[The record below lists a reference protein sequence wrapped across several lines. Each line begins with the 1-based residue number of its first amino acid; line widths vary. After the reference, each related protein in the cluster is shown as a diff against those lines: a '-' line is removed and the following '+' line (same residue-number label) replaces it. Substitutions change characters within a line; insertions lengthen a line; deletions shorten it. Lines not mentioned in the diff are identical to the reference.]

1 MSKFLTIFAFTYRET
16 IRNKG
21 LIIST
26 IITLIIMLGFFNM
39 DKIMSLFKSNST
51 DNIMICEVNNN
62 GAINNKLVNKE
73 LLSKINDDSYNFV
86 IAKNI
91 DEVNK
96 VKSELES
103 GDSKF
108 KAILEISEVKD
119 VSGKLYVNK
128 SPGQELTNKVNS
140 ILSEIKIMNNMKK
153 YNLSNEDYSKI
164 MSPANLEVIQKGNSS
179 NERMTLVYALVFGIY
194 MITLTF
200 GSMVANSVI
209 EEKTNRIME
218 TLITMAKPMEL
229 FFGKVLGVCAVGLT
243 QILIL
248 LGAGFIML
256 KTSGFSMEVIES
268 LNLNVS
274 IILSFIF
281 YFLLG
286 YLTFSMLYAA
296 VASLATSPQDVNSS
310 MGAITMVFVVVFLI
324 AMNCMFNIDTTFAK
338 VMSYIPFASPLIIFE
353 RIVLSNVGFIEII
366 ITTII
371 NIGFIIIV
379 GVISSKLY
387 RRGTLHYGNKISL
400 MKALRG
406 KV

>member
-1 MSKFLTIFAFTYRET
+1 MSKFLTIFGFTYRET

-310 MGAITMVFVVVFLI
+310 MAAITMVFVVVFLI

-338 VMSYIPFASPLIIFE
+338 VMSYIPFASPLIMFE
-353 RIVLSNVGFIEII
+353 RIVLSNVGFIEIV